1 MNKLAMALLL
11 AAAASVY
18 GQGLTGQINGVV
30 QDPTGNVVPGA
41 KVTLSNIATNLQRE
55 SATDSL
61 GSFLFTQLLPGRY
74 RLAVNASGFKGYL
87 QDDIELTSTERVTL
101 RTITLDLGS
110 LSETITVQGEAARL
124 QTQSAERQGLLNTRQ
139 MQELSVKGRDY
150 LGLLK
155 TIPGVIDTANR
166 QAPGWNNLG
175 GISINGNRA
184 GTINLTLDGISSLD
198 TGSMGGPY
206 LAPSIDAVGE
216 VKVLL
221 TNYQAEY
228 GRSSGGTIN
237 TVIKSGGNDYHGGA
251 YYFNRNEAFNANE
264 YFRNRDGLPRPAYRF
279 HYPGYFIG
287 GPVLIP
293 KLFNGKN
300 KLFFFWSHEVLPRN
314 YPTRVGQIT
323 YPTQMERAG
332 DFSQTFDQNGALIR
346 VNDPLNNRA
355 QFPGNVIPASR
366 IDRNGQGLL
375 NIFPLP
381 NFNDPARS
389 FNNRFQSQ
397 VDQPREDKILRVD
410 WNVNSK
416 NQFYVRGINDYEAF
430 RGDFNFVLASNVWP
444 QFPIEYAIQS
454 AGLVTSLITTI
465 SPTKINEATFGVNRA
480 LQTVLP
486 LNQEG
491 LDRNDRTKIGLNL
504 PQFNPQINP
513 RNLIP
518 NATFGGIPN
527 APQLNIEQRFPFFGT
542 NNIWNWSDNFSW
554 ISGSHNMKFG
564 VYVEKT
570 SRNAQRSAAF
580 NGTFNFDRN
589 VNNPLD
595 SNYAFSNA
603 LLGVFNTYTESD
615 LHPQVRG
622 RYMNVEWFAQDNWK
636 VTRRFTL
643 DYGMR
648 FYYIQPTW
656 LSQNQLANFDL
667 AAYDRTKQPPLIQ
680 PFRNDANVRVGRD
693 PVTGQI
699 FPAVAIGTFST
710 AAGTPFQGQTVFNER
725 VQNTPGIRFAPR
737 VGFAYD
743 VFGNGKTAIRGGVGI
758 FYDRYN
764 DDQIFQLREAPPV
777 TNTFTTFFS
786 TINELLRSQLRQ
798 NPAQVVSLQRDF
810 RPPTVYNWS
819 FGVQQDIGFGTVLDV
834 AYVGN
839 VGRHLLQRRS
849 LNALPYGTRFQASA
863 IDTTTGSPLPDN
875 FLRPNPGYA
884 DILYAEFASTSN
896 YHSLQTSVNKRFSK
910 NLTFGTAWT
919 WSKSMGMVNA
929 NNDAIN
935 PFINY
940 RVRNYGKLSNDRTHN
955 FVLNYIYEFPR
966 LSAKWKNGFARV
978 VGDGW
983 ELSGITS
990 FISGSPLG
998 IGYQLVQAADLTGG
1012 GGAGVDSRVNVLSN
1026 PILPRGE
1033 RTDLQ
1038 HFRTD
1043 VFAPPTRAELGIGN
1057 APKDVIRGP
1066 GINNFDISLFKNFR
1080 LGESDVRRLQFRFE
1094 TYNSFNHTQFN
1105 ALDTT
1110 ARFDAAGR
1118 QVNARFGQYTGSAD
1132 ARRMVLGLKL
1142 YF

>member
-1 MNKLAMALLL
+1 ML
-11 AAAASVY
+11 
-18 GQGLTGQINGVV
+18 GQGLTGQINGTVT
-30 QDPTGNVVPGA
+30 DPSGNLMPAA
-41 KVTLSNIATNLQRE
+41 KVSLTNIATNLQRE
-55 SATDSL
+55 SATD
-61 GSFLFTQLLPGRY
+61 GTGAFLFTQLLPGRY
-74 RLAVNASGFKGYL
+74 RVTVNAVGFKTYQ
-87 QDDIELTSTERVTL
+87 QDNIELTSTERVTL
-101 RTITLDLGS
+101 RAITLDLGAVS
-110 LSETITVQGEAARL
+110 DTITVEGEAARL

-175 GISINGNRA
+175 GITINGNRG
-184 GTINLTLDGISSLD
+184 GTLNLTLDGISSLD

-206 LAPSIDAVGE
+206 LAPSIDAVAE

-237 TVIKSGGNDYHGGA
+237 TVIKSGGNQFRGGA
-251 YYFNRNEAFNANE
+251 YYFVRNEAFNANE
-264 YFRNRDGLPRPAYRF
+264 FFANRDGLPRPQYRF
-279 HYPGYFIG
+279 NYPGYFFG
-287 GPVLIP
+287 GPVKIP
-293 KLFNGKN
+293 KVYNGKD
-300 KLFFFWSHEVLPRN
+300 KLFFFWSHEVLPRK

-323 YPTQMERAG
+323 YPTGLERRG
-332 DFSQTFDQNGALIR
+332 DFSQTVDQNGAIIPI
-346 VNDPLNNRA
+346 NDPLNNRMP
-355 QFPGNVIPASR
+355 FPGNMVPTNR

-375 NIFPLP
+375 NIFPQP
-381 NFNDPARS
+381 NFVDPARS

-397 VDQPREDKILRVD
+397 VNQPREDKILRVD

-454 AGLVTSLITTI
+454 AGLVTTLITTL
-465 SPTKINEATFGVNRA
+465 SPTKVNEATFGVNRA

-491 LDRNDRTKIGLNL
+491 LDRNDRTKVGLNL
-504 PQFNPQINP
+504 PQFNPGINP

-554 ISGSHNMKFG
+554 VRGSHNMKFG

-615 LHPQVRG
+615 IHPQVRG

-636 VTRRFTL
+636 VNRRLTL
-643 DYGMR
+643 DYGVR
-648 FYYIQPTW
+648 FYFIQPTW
-656 LSQNQLANFDL
+656 LSQNKLANFDL
-667 AAYDRTKQPPLIQ
+667 ESYDPRRQPPLIQ
-680 PFRNDANVRVGRD
+680 PFRDGNTRVGRD
-693 PVTGQI
+693 PVNGQI

-710 AAGTPFQGQTVFNER
+710 AAGTPFQGQRVFDER
-725 VQNTPGIRFAPR
+725 VQNNPSIQIGPR
-737 VGFAYD
+737 LGFALD
-743 VFGNGKTAIRGGVGI
+743 VFGNGKTAVRGGVGI

-786 TINELLRSQLRQ
+786 TIPELLRSQLRQ

-810 RPPTVYNWS
+810 QPPTVYNWS

-849 LNALPYGTRFQASA
+849 LNALNYGTRFQPSA
-863 IDTTTGSPLPDN
+863 IDSTTNSPLPDN

-896 YHSLQTSVNKRFSK
+896 YHSLQTSVNKRFSR
-910 NLTFGTAWT
+910 NLTFGVAWT
-919 WSKSMGMVNA
+919 WSKSMGLVNA

-935 PFINY
+935 PFLDF

-955 FVLNYIYEFPR
+955 FVLNYVYEFPR
-966 LSAKWKNGFARV
+966 VSQKWNNGFSRIAL
-978 VGDGW
+978 DGW

-998 IGYQLVQAADLTGG
+998 VGYSLVQAADLTGG

-1026 PILPRGE
+1026 ANLPKSE
-1033 RTDLQ
+1033 RTELR
-1038 HFRTD
+1038 HFRTEAI
-1043 VFAPPTRAELGIGN
+1043 APPTRAELGVGN
-1057 APKDVIRGP
+1057 APKDIIRGP
-1066 GINNFDISLFKNFR
+1066 GINNFDLSLFKNFK
-1080 LGESDVRRLQFRFE
+1080 LGADAARRLQFRFE
-1094 TYNSFNHTQFN
+1094 TYNTFNHTQFT

-1110 ARFDAAGR
+1110 GRYDAAGR
-1118 QVNARFGQYTGSAD
+1118 QVNARFGQFTGSAD
-1132 ARRMVLGLKL
+1132 GRRLVLGLKL